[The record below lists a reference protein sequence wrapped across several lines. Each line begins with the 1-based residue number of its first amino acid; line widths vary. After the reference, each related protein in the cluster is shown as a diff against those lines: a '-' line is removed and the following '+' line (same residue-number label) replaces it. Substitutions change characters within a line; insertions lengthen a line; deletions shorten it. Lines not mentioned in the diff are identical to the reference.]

1 MKFLAGYIGIF
12 STSALIGLVGV
23 ADKVP
28 EAGALVVLAGVLIY
42 ILKAHREDRKEFLV
56 EIKELRKGITE
67 LSTQLKEHRNNHED

>member
-1 MKFLAGYIGIF
+1 MKLLAGYIGIF
-12 STSALIGLVGV
+12 STSALIGLIGV
-23 ADKVP
+23 ADKVH
-28 EAGALVVLAGVLIY
+28 